1 MYIKKKLYLCGRFG
15 NLVLMRKLFVKK
27 TLLAILFLSV
37 GIGVCARNRFSLDE
51 DNYHFGYVTAGLGYT
66 SLSYHSGD
74 ISAKGGVGCLAGFGY
89 EFRRH
94 NAWVS
99 AGLQFQRLGSELN
112 INDYT
117 YTPPVGGLD
126 DLGRVVKEYRY
137 SIHQHDRQNWMTLD
151 IPVMAGYYNNGFYIG
166 AGFKVAFPVYTA
178 GKVSG
183 SYDIDALYDRYVGIV
198 SDMHY
203 YKTYPY
209 EGNMERYP
217 LRPMVSVVGEVGFDF
232 LSLMTT
238 NDRLCHLLKV
248 GIYFEY
254 GLNTVK
260 TSPISEPVTI
270 NPKNIT
276 DATINPYYATEK
288 GALSHT
294 VPYMVGAKIT
304 YMIGG
309 SRSATATWHKGCQC
323 YGY

>member
-1 MYIKKKLYLCGRFG
+1 
-15 NLVLMRKLFVKK
+15 MRKNFL
-27 TLLAILFLSV
+27 TQAMLLMLMLGMSV
-37 GIGVCARNRFSLDE
+37 GVSARNRFSLDD
-51 DNYHFGYVTAGLGYT
+51 DNYHFGYVSAGVGYT
-66 SLSYHSGD
+66 SLGYRSAD
-74 ISAKGGVGCLAGFGY
+74 ISAKGGMGWLAGFGY

-112 INDYT
+112 INEYT
-117 YTPPVGGLD
+117 YSPTVGGLD
-126 DLGRVVKEYRY
+126 DMGRVVKQYKY
-137 SIHQHDRQNWMTLD
+137 TIHQHDEQNWMTMD

-166 AGFKVAFPVYTA
+166 AGVKVAFPVYTA

-183 SYDIDALYDRYVGIV
+183 DYDIDALYERYVGEL

-209 EGNMERYP
+209 ESQMTRYP
-217 LRPMVSVVGEVGFDF
+217 LRPMVSLVGEVGFDF
-232 LSLMTT
+232 LSLMST
-238 NDRLCHLLKV
+238 NDVWCHILKL

-254 GLNTVK
+254 GLNGVKSSPLAEAVTV
-260 TSPISEPVTI
+260 
-270 NPKNIT
+270 NPDNIT
-276 DATINPYYATEK
+276 QAEINPYYATK
-288 GALSHT
+288 LGAESKT
-294 VPYMVGAKIT
+294 VPYFVGAKLT